1 MASYDAGTLT
11 NQSSR
16 SARIYKDLNLDFQQ
30 NTATKDIQKIS
41 KPISGSGTF
50 RPFIINIVRSS
61 NTYYIYINGLLM
73 KTTNSLGDSGN
84 VLTSSANSITNLNS
98 TTLKLVN
105 PSTFYVNYFDIL
117 FYNRVLTS
125 TERQQVHNYLT
136 NSYLNLFT
144 GGSVAE
150 LDLKSNAYTYKLP
163 NIFNLAGKS

>member
-1 MASYDAGTLT
+1 MNEA
-11 NQSSR
+11 
-16 SARIYKDLNLDFQQ
+16 DLN
-30 NTATKDIQKIS
+30 NTFKYDKVVVNLNNHDCLTTDATKTSFYVNLVGPIKNVVYIKILRAS
-41 KPISGSGTF
+41 
-50 RPFIINIVRSS
+50 IVSPS
-61 NTYYIYINGLLM
+61 NNPMKSAPLSYEKYEPIYITLNDYHRSVSYIKNNG
-73 KTTNSLGDSGN
+73 TYD
-84 VLTSSANSITNLNS
+84 
-98 TTLKLVN
+98 
-105 PSTFYVNYFDIL
+105 YVNYFDIL